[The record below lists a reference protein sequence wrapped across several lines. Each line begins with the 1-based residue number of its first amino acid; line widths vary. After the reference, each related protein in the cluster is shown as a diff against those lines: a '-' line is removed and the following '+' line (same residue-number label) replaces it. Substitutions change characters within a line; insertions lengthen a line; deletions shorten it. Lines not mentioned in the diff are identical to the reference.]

1 MRAGGV
7 GTRRWQGLVN
17 ISYGPD
23 TGLDQAD
30 RSLDYPSCQSAGGE
44 AGNGQEGKKPNEIF
58 HGVDVR
64 EGVWRS
70 RNTGQ
75 GSSRTK
81 HGPEARADRGP
92 MVVEVA

>member
-1 MRAGGV
+1 MGAGGV
-7 GTRRWQGLVN
+7 GTRRRQGLVN

-44 AGNGQEGKKPNEIF
+44 AGNGKEGEKPNEIF

-64 EGVWRS
+64 EALWRS
-70 RNTGQ
+70 RNTEQ
-75 GSSRTK
+75 GSSPAK
-81 HGPEARADRGP
+81 HGPEARADRGA
-92 MVVEVA
+92 MTVEIT